1 MPRALL
7 ALALAALALAS
18 CGGGGSSQAGSPCP
32 ARVADVLGA
41 GARGTARARSL
52 DVVTCDYRARR
63 AAGTAGAGGA
73 VVRVTVDTAPQA
85 QVRFGRWV
93 DERGQAYLG
102 APRAELP
109 QVLAGIGDGAAWV
122 PAARE
127 LVAVGNGRLVTVL
140 VVRGERRRPL
150 RATAV
155 AVARAAL
162 AARAVAATAGASVR
176 GGRASST

>member
-1 MPRALL
+1 MPARSVFAV
-7 ALALAALALAS
+7 ALAVCVAS
-18 CGGGGSSQAGSPCP
+18 CGGTSRGGSPCP
-32 ARVADVLGA
+32 ARVPTALG
-41 GARGTARARSL
+41 GAPLGRVQSQSL
-52 DVVTCDYRARR
+52 DVVTCAYRAP
-63 AAGTAGAGGA
+63 AGA

-85 QVRFGRWV
+85 QARFGRWV

-109 QVLAGIGDGAAWV
+109 DVLSGIGDGAAWV

-127 LVAVGNGRLVTVL
+127 LVAVGRERLVTVL
-140 VVRGERRRPL
+140 VLREQADRPS

-162 AARAVAATAGASVR
+162 ATAGASDR
-176 GGRASST
+176 GGRASNR